1 MKVAM
6 VSEHAS
12 PLAAIGGVDAG
23 GQNVH
28 VAQLAGA
35 LARRGHDVTVYTR
48 RDDARLPGMV
58 ETAEGYVVRHL
69 RCGPPTEVPKDELL
83 PHMMEFATELAADW
97 SVRQPDVAHA
107 HFWMSGTASVS
118 AGAATGVPVVQT
130 YHALGTVKR
139 RHQGRMDTSPSERI
153 AIERRVGRSVA
164 RVVATCSDEVR
175 ELARMAVP
183 RQRVTVVPCGVDV
196 AQFTPDPARRPP
208 GAPPRL
214 LVVGRL
220 VERKG
225 VDDVIRAMPRLPGVE
240 LVVAG
245 GPPAEGLPVDPEAVR
260 LQRTAEESGVQDRVR
275 LLGQVSRAEM
285 PALMRSADVV
295 VAVPWYEPFGIVP
308 LEAMACGRP
317 VVASAVGGLTDTVVD
332 GVTGLLVPPRD
343 PRRLAS
349 VVRDLLASPR
359 LRTRLGRA
367 GLARARAH
375 YTWQQVAARTE
386 AVYEEVRHEAADR
399 VLRAPA

>member
-1 MKVAM
+1 
-6 VSEHAS
+6 
-12 PLAAIGGVDAG
+12 
-23 GQNVH
+23 
-28 VAQLAGA
+28 
-35 LARRGHDVTVYTR
+35 
-48 RDDARLPGMV
+48 
-58 ETAEGYVVRHL
+58 
-69 RCGPPTEVPKDELL
+69 
-83 PHMMEFATELAADW
+83 
-97 SVRQPDVAHA
+97 
-107 HFWMSGTASVS
+107 
-118 AGAATGVPVVQT
+118 VQT
-130 YHALGTVKR
+130 YHALGIVKR
-139 RHQGRMDTSPSERI
+139 RHQGRRDTSPSERI

-175 ELARMAVP
+175 ELARMSVP
-183 RQRVTVVPCGVDV
+183 RERVTVVPCGVDV
-196 AQFTPDPARRPP
+196 AQFTPGPALRAP
-208 GAPPRL
+208 GGPPRL

-260 LQRTAEESGVQDRVR
+260 LQRTAEESGVQERVR
-275 LLGQVSRAEM
+275 LLGQISRAEM

-386 AVYEEVRHEAADR
+386 TVYEEVRHEAADR